1 MWDISFILHFVAVL
15 GKEEEMAKRSYKF
28 TDKKHTRQG
37 VASSL
42 LGFTALVL
50 LGAGLW
56 MAYRMVGGAGPAIGL
71 MGLLSLIFSVIGF
84 ILGIRGFQEDE
95 VYYLFSKI
103 GVGLNGMLFIL
114 WMLIFVAGM

>member
-1 MWDISFILHFVAVL
+1 
-15 GKEEEMAKRSYKF
+15 MAKRSYKF

-56 MAYRMVGGAGPAIGL
+56 MAYRMVGGAGPVIGL
-71 MGLLSLIFSVIGF
+71 MGLLSLIFSVIGS

>member
-1 MWDISFILHFVAVL
+1 
-15 GKEEEMAKRSYKF
+15 
-28 TDKKHTRQG
+28 
-37 VASSL
+37 
-42 LGFTALVL
+42 
-50 LGAGLW
+50 
-56 MAYRMVGGAGPAIGL
+56 MVGGAGPAIGL